1 MDKHSV
7 NIDLEGNIDT
17 PLVVNKSFKERVM
30 AISMS
35 NASAREWFAKTRDGI
50 RPWGEFANTQ
60 RFQTPK
66 AVAPLPKRIVKN
78 IEHFQSNYLFV
89 FIGLVIVCIL
99 TSPLLLVAIGACL
112 GACYVI
118 NIRNKDSK
126 LKLMG
131 ASVFVIMLHASF
143 YTPGDEGEPFDLE
156 MEPGSEAHMPVELA
170 DISEELNWNY
180 YNGYALLA
188 RLEQSLNN
196 WIMSDPGE

>member
-131 ASVFVIMLHASF
+131 RELTIAQQYGVVGLCSFPLFWLAGAGSAVFWIIGASVFVIMLHASF

-156 MEPGSEAHMPVELA
+156 MEPV
-170 DISEELNWNY
+170 
-180 YNGYALLA
+180 
-188 RLEQSLNN
+188 
-196 WIMSDPGE
+196 